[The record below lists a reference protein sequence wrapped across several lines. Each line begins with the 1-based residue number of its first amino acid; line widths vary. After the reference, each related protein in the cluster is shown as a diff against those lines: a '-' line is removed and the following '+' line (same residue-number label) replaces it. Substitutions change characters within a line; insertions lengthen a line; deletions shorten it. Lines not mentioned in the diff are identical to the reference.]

1 MVGENDE
8 NGYVQMPESQLS
20 TGNNANQD
28 LLSAPFHLPPVGSVN
43 SPLGSSFSK
52 VGEMDNEGT
61 LPSTISLTQVEILQ
75 LRLLL
80 STTNGGDISSLIT
93 NPSMDSDYPA
103 FKEST
108 HAWAVFADNPQKRA
122 GPWERLVGTIIIVF
136 QLFAYRL
143 FAAEAIEDFRAGRVP
158 VMIAH
163 QDCIDMELSPN
174 DNFECEAEFTN
185 TSDALVA
192 FIMLGI
198 FLAHDMLQSAA
209 AIRNAEWGLP
219 MFFAVIAGVEV
230 VCAFL
235 SASVAVSYHLF
246 IGEATDAVEVGVGL
260 LFIRELSQQTYHGIG
275 SGKTKQF
282 RNFFV
287 MVMVLVSVGMI
298 LDPLTAKIFAGYV
311 Q

>member
-1 MVGENDE
+1 MEG
-8 NGYVQMPESQLS
+8 
-20 TGNNANQD
+20 GNNANSYVQMSEGHVPMDSNTDQD
-28 LLSAPFHLPPVGSVN
+28 FLSTPFPFSPHGAN
-43 SPLGSSFSK
+43 IPLGSSLSND
-52 VGEMDNEGT
+52 VQTENQPALSSPNM
-61 LPSTISLTQVEILQ
+61 SLTQVEILQ

-108 HAWAVFADNPQKRA
+108 HAWAVFADNPHKRA
-122 GPWERLVGTIIIVF
+122 GPWERLVGTVIIVF

-198 FLAHDMLQSAA
+198 FLAPDMLQSAT
-209 AIRNAEWGLP
+209 AIRNAVWGLP

-298 LDPLTAKIFAGYV
+298 LDPLTAKVFAGYV

>member
-1 MVGENDE
+1 
-8 NGYVQMPESQLS
+8 
-20 TGNNANQD
+20 
-28 LLSAPFHLPPVGSVN
+28 
-43 SPLGSSFSK
+43 
-52 VGEMDNEGT
+52 
-61 LPSTISLTQVEILQ
+61 
-75 LRLLL
+75 
-80 STTNGGDISSLIT
+80 
-93 NPSMDSDYPA
+93 
-103 FKEST
+103 
-108 HAWAVFADNPQKRA
+108 
-122 GPWERLVGTIIIVF
+122 
-136 QLFAYRL
+136 LFAYRL

-198 FLAHDMLQSAA
+198 FLAPDMLQSAT
-209 AIRNAEWGLP
+209 AIRNAVWGLP

-298 LDPLTAKIFAGYV
+298 LDPLTARVFAGYV